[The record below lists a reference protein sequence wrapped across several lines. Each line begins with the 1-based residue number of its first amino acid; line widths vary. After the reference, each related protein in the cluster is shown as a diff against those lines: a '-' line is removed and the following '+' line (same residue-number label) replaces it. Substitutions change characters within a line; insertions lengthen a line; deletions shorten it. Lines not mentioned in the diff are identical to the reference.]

1 IAAVLGQLV
10 LDLAMHLLAQGGG
23 QALGERR
30 QRGALRRW
38 LAVPARVVGAAE
50 RPEAKVSQGR
60 VGTQSHNRIEHPVDQ
75 CVRYSGVYG
84 LAIILTLSTAGQRP
98 CSFRRGSVSC
108 ITRTKKGSSHFPG
121 ERGLD
126 FQEEVARVAKSI
138 GHALDD
144 LDAVV
149 HSLDEAGVHW
159 KARAGEDAPGVSAQ
173 VAGKA

>member
-1 IAAVLGQLV
+1 AQAGRLPELRGRTLPSAGSPGRASLLSAGRLSRSASIPAA
-10 LDLAMHLLAQGGG
+10 
-23 QALGERR
+23 
-30 QRGALRRW
+30 GAS
-38 LAVPARVVGAAE
+38 P
-50 RPEAKVSQGR
+50 KM
-60 VGTQSHNRIEHPVDQ
+60 
-75 CVRYSGVYG
+75 
-84 LAIILTLSTAGQRP
+84 
-98 CSFRRGSVSC
+98 
-108 ITRTKKGSSHFPG
+108 GSSHFPG

-173 VAGKA
+173 VAGKALQRRQATGPRMSQPRSPAPPTLPHAG

>member
-1 IAAVLGQLV
+1 L
-10 LDLAMHLLAQGGG
+10 
-23 QALGERR
+23 
-30 QRGALRRW
+30 RW
-38 LAVPARVVGAAE
+38 LPTSRTAWPPTDPNHSTSPWPIASRVDG
-50 RPEAKVSQGR
+50 PF
-60 VGTQSHNRIEHPVDQ
+60 
-75 CVRYSGVYG
+75 
-84 LAIILTLSTAGQRP
+84 L
-98 CSFRRGSVSC
+98 
-108 ITRTKKGSSHFPG
+108 GSSHFPG

-173 VAGKA
+173 VAGKALQRRQATGPRMSQPRSPA